1 LQFPLRKPDSYH
13 FMRSRFAPFVFIAV
27 VALPGC
33 REAKVSSYRVP
44 KETPEPLPPILTG
57 ALPSSSTTA
66 AGAGGNMASTAVPT
80 ATGNSLTWSAPA
92 EWKPKAASAMRKGS
106 FSVLGEGGTE
116 ADLSI
121 TAFPGDVG
129 GTLANVN
136 RWRGQLQLPPLG
148 ESDLAQALQ
157 HLDLEGLHADV
168 VEFSSTPAATSQRM
182 IGAIIPYEG
191 ATWFFKLT
199 GPDALVAGERDRF
212 LAFLKTIKPSAP
224 SAQ

>member
-1 LQFPLRKPDSYH
+1 MQFPTGKPDSYL
-13 FMRSRFAPFVFIAV
+13 FMRSRFAPFLLIAV
-27 VALPGC
+27 ITLPGC
-33 REAKVSSYRVP
+33 RPAKVTSYRVP

-57 ALPSSSTTA
+57 ALPSGSA
-66 AGAGGNMASTAVPT
+66 ASAGSADNMASTAVPT
-80 ATGNSLTWSAPA
+80 ATGTGLTWTAPA

-106 FSVLGEGGTE
+106 FSVLGAGGAE

-148 ESDLAQALQ
+148 ETELGQTMT

-168 VEFSSTPAATSQRM
+168 VEFASTPAATSQRM
-182 IGAIIPYEG
+182 IGAIIPYDG

-199 GPDALVAGERDRF
+199 GPDALVASERERF
-212 LAFLKTIKPSAP
+212 LAFLKTVKAPAP